1 MTDDCATSHSKPS
14 AVEPQLDTE
23 VSDSSDATTAGSD
36 DEVEPDLVDAPLL
49 RSTDGGIRDESTRQC
64 PASAVKRTRLGL
76 TDPRSSHIDEGQQD
90 TSDVYRNSTEEVV
103 DEMTLRGRSV
113 RKRPVVLYHRL
124 AADIN
129 GGGPRRVLDTSVPL
143 TTGGRQSSITA
154 STAGLPCA
162 SSGRYALMSPFY
174 PIGVRSHEQ
183 PAGPQIRRN
192 GALDTPLPDAT
203 NQTRH
208 RWILLSSLSVL

>member
-23 VSDSSDATTAGSD
+23 VSDSSDVTTAGSD
-36 DEVEPDLVDAPLL
+36 DEVEPDLVNAPLL

-162 SSGRYALMSPFY
+162 SSARYALMSPFY

-192 GALDTPLPDAT
+192 GALDTPMPDAT
-203 NQTRH
+203 YQTRH
-208 RWILLSSLSVL
+208 NIV